1 MTAPQPSYPT
11 SPQAAPSGPPAQRS
25 GEPAAPAGPVS
36 GAGPSG
42 GEGAVGLP
50 TINLPQGG
58 GAVRGL
64 GEKFAANPVTGTG
77 SLSVPLHLSKGRAG
91 FGPNLSLSYDS
102 GRGNGPFGLGWGLSL
117 PAVSRRTDKG
127 LPEYTDDDVFLM
139 TGTEDLV
146 PVPNPVPSGDYPA
159 GYTVDRFR
167 PRIEGAFSRIERW
180 RRAADGDVHWRS
192 ITRDGVTTV
201 YGGDGGSRVEHDGLV
216 WSWLIS
222 SAHDQHGNAVEYEY
236 LPEDGRG
243 VDLSSAHE
251 QHRTA
256 ADRGAQR
263 HLKRIRYGNRVS
275 LLSTSERPQSWLFEA
290 VFDYG
295 DHDPARP
302 LPTPDRDWPVRPD
315 PFSVYRPGFEVRTH
329 RLCRRVLMF
338 HHFPDEPG
346 VGMDCLVK
354 ATEFGYT
361 ADEAAGSFLA
371 SATTRGYRRDGEG
384 YIERAMP
391 PVEFGYRPATLRGEV
406 GEVDADSLRNLP
418 AGLGTTGCRWVD
430 LDGEGLAGMLLDA
443 PGGLYYK
450 ANLGGGRFDTARAL
464 PAVPNQTGT
473 TLVDL
478 AGDGQLDLVS
488 YSGPLPGFV
497 ERADDGWAPF
507 RPFAALPAI
516 DWRDPNL
523 RFADLDG
530 DGFPDLLLAGDTGL
544 TWYASRAE
552 EGFGPARHVL
562 NPPDEADGPRLLFTE
577 GRAAVHLADMTGDG
591 LLDLVRV
598 RNGEVCYWPNLG
610 RRFGRRVVTDNA
622 PRYATEELFDPRRVL
637 FADVDGSGVTDLVY
651 AGAREV
657 TLYRNRSGNGW
668 TDGEVLTATP
678 QGELTVADLL
688 GAGTACLV
696 WSATLPGR
704 ERRCLHY
711 LDLYGGGKPHLL
723 TEVVN
728 NLGSRITV
736 DYAPSTRH
744 YLADK
749 AAGRPWHT
757 RLPFPVH
764 VVDTVTTEDLVA
776 GSVFTTSYA
785 YHHGFFDG
793 AEREFRGFGMVEQWD
808 GGRIG
813 AVAGD
818 LLAGPRTLTRT
829 WYHTGAFADGGETL
843 SARYA
848 TEYWPGD
855 PEFRLPDT
863 VWPDGDLDPDDLRE
877 ACRALKGLI
886 LRQEVYAEDSP
897 LPYTVTERDYAVD
910 LLRPKG
916 GNAHAVCFARPRETL
931 QLHYERREYA
941 VEAGGVITTVMDPR
955 ISHEL
960 VLDADDFGNVLLSA
974 TVGYGRRHPDADVDP
989 MLDAATRDAI
999 RVAQTGVRVKVTAS
1013 TFTNPVRTAA
1023 AFRAPQPA
1031 EVRTYEL
1038 VNVTPPPGAPFA
1050 LADLKAQVLTAAEVS
1065 YEQPPVAGPC
1075 RRLLEHTRVR
1085 YRRDD
1090 LTGPLGPGVQ
1100 EPLGLPYESYRL
1112 AFTPGLLERAYR
1124 RGTQNLL
1131 PSPALVLG
1139 VEGGHVYADGGWWIP
1154 SGRLLYSPGAAD
1166 TPAQELAYAREHFFT
1181 VTRHV
1186 DAFGAVGHAGY
1197 DGYDLLLLDTVDAVG
1212 NRLSAGERAKAATP
1226 DAEALTPRLDY
1237 RVLAPAVTS
1246 DANRNR
1252 TEVLYDALG
1261 LVTATARR
1269 GKPEEAVGDTLAGL
1283 DPEPDAAAYL
1293 ADPLGQAGLLGGAT
1307 SRFVIDVGAFHR
1319 TRDDARP
1326 APVAT
1331 ALLRRETHGTEPGR
1345 VLHRITYSDGFNR
1358 EIQVK
1363 AQAEPGP
1370 DGPRWV
1376 GSGWTVFDDK
1386 GRPVRRYEPFFT
1398 GSAAFELAY
1407 TAGVSNVVA
1416 YDPVGREV
1424 VLLAPD
1430 GTYSKTRFDPW
1441 QHEVWDPNDT
1451 VLLDPRTD
1459 PDVSALLAAHFAA
1472 QPAGWQTWHQRRI
1485 GGGLGPREQ
1494 RAAIEA
1500 AVHAATPGAG
1510 YADVL
1515 GRTVVTVAHDR
1526 HTTPG
1531 TGVVVDERHAVR
1543 DVLDV
1548 EGARLSRTDARGVTT
1563 AETVFDVAGR
1573 AIATRSPDSGE
1584 HWYVPDVGGAPIR
1597 RWDSR
1602 GFAARH
1608 VYDAARRPAQLWIT
1622 APGSD
1627 TEILAA
1633 LTVYGEGAP
1642 AAAADNVRGRVRYT
1656 FDGSGLLTAH
1666 RHDFKGNLLASRRQL
1681 AKAYD
1686 TTPDWSALAGVAPA
1700 GVETAALPLI
1710 EAEPM
1715 ATATDYDALDR
1726 PVMQVL
1732 PEGTVL
1738 QPRYNEAGLL
1748 ESLSARLSGAVAPTV
1763 YLASADY
1770 DAAGRRVRAAYGNGT
1785 VTEHRFDPHTFR
1797 LRGVATRR
1805 GTSALQDLS
1814 YVHDPSG
1821 NTVDA
1826 ADAAQ
1831 RTVFFD
1837 GEVTS
1842 GDSHY
1847 VFDSL
1852 YRLIEATGRE
1862 HASLGVQPDGANP
1875 ASRPIPH
1882 PDDVNAVRAYTQRYA
1897 YDPAGNILT
1906 MAHVAGVGSWTR
1918 NYLYATGS
1926 NRLLSHTVPGGA
1938 GSVSFTHD
1946 AHGNLTGLPHLG
1958 AIGFDH
1964 HDQMASVDLGGGGH
1978 AYYTYDG
1985 AGLRVRRML
1994 RRNGGVTEEFVYLGG
2009 YEVYRRRVNGQ
2020 VVFERQT
2027 VHLLDGPR
2035 RVATVERTTV
2045 DTWQPQQA
2053 GMLRHRFQYDDQTG
2067 SARLELDDTGKV
2079 ISVEEYHPYGTTSLW
2094 LNAPEVSAR
2103 RYRYTGKE
2111 RDDETG
2117 LSYHGARYYVPWLG
2131 RWNSYDPQA
2140 HRPGESTYMYVRGN
2154 PVRFHDPDGA
2164 DCKEMTEQKL
2174 PWWSFLFPAHAGY
2187 AVRPQ
2192 LNPCLK
2198 DNPGW
2203 QQWEAESQKKMTTAA
2218 TSGQVVGFGVASGF
2232 AAVGSVAVVSLV
2244 YGGIALGSM
2253 ALTASE
2259 SAGFWLLANPG
2270 KAAVMSVLAQFAVG
2284 LVDPHPVGMSPMDQ
2298 NPLMAAGH
2306 ATGAEV
2312 RTLAQVSGAEDLVV
2326 RTVRMLK
2333 PKQLMDALRE
2343 TWALDKEAFGAMWRG
2358 TILEGV
2364 LAGTRYRLLEWV
2376 GRLKGGY
2383 FKTFDFYAKE
2393 GKIGIQLKTL
2403 QGVPKLS
2410 DYTKFIDELAAAKKA
2425 GVMEDG
2431 RAVSTVILDIATP
2444 AGYTGPAGKAA
2455 EYAANIKAIEK
2466 YGADNGVVVRVIGL
2480 TEDQLTNVVVSPKK

>member
-1 MTAPQPSYPT
+1 M
-11 SPQAAPSGPPAQRS
+11 SG
-25 GEPAAPAGPVS
+25 GPVS
-36 GAGPSG
+36 AAGPSG
-42 GEGAVGLP
+42 GDSGVGLP

-77 SLSVPLHLSKGRAG
+77 SLSVPLHLTKGRAG

-102 GRGNGPFGLGWGLSL
+102 GRGNGPFGFGWGLSL

-127 LPEYTDDDVFLM
+127 LPEYTDGDVFLM
-139 TGTEDLV
+139 TDTEDLV
-146 PVPNPVPSGDYPA
+146 PVPNPVTGYPA
-159 GYTVDRFR
+159 GYAVDRFR
-167 PRIEGAFSRIERW
+167 PRVEGAFNRIERW
-180 RRAADGDVHWRS
+180 RRADGDVHWRS

-201 YGGDGGSRVEHDGLV
+201 YGADDGSRVQRDGRV

-222 SAHDQHGNAVEYEY
+222 SSYDQHGNAVEYEY
-236 LPEDGRG
+236 LPEDARG
-243 VDLSSAHE
+243 VDLTAAHE

-256 ADRGAQR
+256 ADRSAQR

-275 LLSTSERPQSWLFEA
+275 LLASEQADQGWLFEV

-302 LPTPDRDWPVRPD
+302 VSTPDRDWTVRPD
-315 PFSVYRPGFEVRTH
+315 PFSAYRPGFEVRTY
-329 RLCRRVLMF
+329 RLCRRVLML
-338 HHFPDEPG
+338 HHFPNEPG
-346 VGMDCLVK
+346 VGADCLVK

-361 ADEAAGSFLA
+361 TDEAAGSFLA
-371 SATTRGYRRDGEG
+371 SVTTRGYRRDGEG
-384 YIERAMP
+384 YVDRAMP
-391 PVEFGYRPATLRGEV
+391 PVEFAYRPATLRAEV

-430 LDGEGLAGMLLDA
+430 LDGEGLSGMLLDA

-464 PAVPNQTGT
+464 PSVPNQVGT

-488 YSGPLPGFV
+488 YTGPLPGFT
-497 ERADDGWAPF
+497 ERADDGWAPY

-516 DWRDPNL
+516 DWQDPNL

-530 DGFPDLLLAGDTGL
+530 DGFPDLLLAEDSGL

-552 EGFGPARHVL
+552 EGFGPARRVL
-562 NPPDEADGPRLLFTE
+562 NPLDEADGPRLLFTE
-577 GRAAVHLADMTGDG
+577 GRAAVHLADMSGDG

-610 RRFGRRVVTDNA
+610 HGRFGRRIVTDNG
-622 PRYATEELFDPRRVL
+622 PLCATEEQFDPRRVL

-651 AGAREV
+651 AGPREV
-657 TLYRNRSGNGW
+657 RLYRNRSGNGW
-668 TDGEVLTATP
+668 TDGDLLTATP
-678 QGELTVADLL
+678 QGDLAVADLL

-696 WSATLPGR
+696 WSATLPGS
-704 ERRCLHY
+704 ERRSLRY

-723 TEVVN
+723 TQVVN

-749 AAGRPWHT
+749 AAGRPWQT

-776 GSVFTTSYA
+776 GNAFVTSYA

-818 LLAGPRTLTRT
+818 LPVGPRTLTRT
-829 WYHTGAFADGGETL
+829 WYHTGAFASGGEAL

-863 VWPDGDLDPDDLRE
+863 VWPDGDVDPDDLRE

-897 LPYTVTERDYAVD
+897 LPFTVTERDYAVD
-910 LLRPKG
+910 LLQARG
-916 GNAHAVCFARPRETL
+916 ANAHAVCFARPRETL

-941 VEAGGVITTVMDPR
+941 VEAGGLTTTVMDPR
-955 ISHEL
+955 ITHEL
-960 VLDADDFGNVLLSA
+960 VLDTDDFGDVLLSA
-974 TVGYGRRHPDADVDP
+974 SVAYGRRHPDADLDP

-999 RVAQTGVRVKVTAS
+999 RAVQTGVQIKVTAS
-1013 TFTNPVRTAA
+1013 AFTNPVQTAA
-1023 AFRAPQPA
+1023 VLRAPQPA

-1038 VNVTPPPGAPFA
+1038 VHVTPEPGKPFA
-1050 LADLKAQVLTAAEVS
+1050 LDALHATVLASAEVS

-1090 LTGPLGPGVQ
+1090 LGGPLAPGVQ
-1100 EPLGLPYESYRL
+1100 EPLGLPYESYKL
-1112 AFTPGLLERAYR
+1112 AFTPGLLAQAYR
-1124 RGTQNLL
+1124 RGAENLL
-1131 PSPALVLG
+1131 PQPALVLG
-1139 VEGGHVYADGGWWIP
+1139 VEGGYVYADGGWWIP
-1154 SGRLLYSPGAAD
+1154 SGRLLYSPHPAD
-1166 TPAQELAYAREHFFT
+1166 TAAQELAYAREHFFT
-1181 VTRHV
+1181 ANRHA
-1186 DAFGAVGHAGY
+1186 DPFGAIGY
-1197 DGYDLLLLDTVDAVG
+1197 ARYDSYDLLLLDSVDAVG
-1212 NRLSAGERAKAATP
+1212 NRTSAGERAKAATP
-1226 DAEALTPRLDY
+1226 DAETLTPRLDY
-1237 RVLAPAVTS
+1237 RVLAPTVSS

-1252 TEVLYDALG
+1252 TEVLFDALG

-1269 GKPEEAVGDTLAGL
+1269 GKPEESLGDTLTGL

-1307 SRFVIDVGAFHR
+1307 IRFVVDLGAFHR

-1326 APVAT
+1326 APVGT
-1331 ALLRRETHGTEPGR
+1331 GLLRRETHGPNPGR
-1345 VLHRITYSDGFNR
+1345 VQHRITYADGFSR

-1398 GSAAFELAY
+1398 ATPAFELAY

-1424 VLLAPD
+1424 VLLSPD
-1430 GTYSKTRFDPW
+1430 GSYTKTNFDPW
-1441 QHEVWDPNDT
+1441 RHDVWDANDT

-1459 PDVSALLAAHFAA
+1459 PDVSALLAGHFTT
-1472 QPAGWQTWHQRRI
+1472 QPPGWQTWHQRRI
-1485 GGGLGPREQ
+1485 GGALGPREQ

-1500 AVHAATPGAG
+1500 AVHAATPGVG
-1510 YADVL
+1510 HADVL
-1515 GRTVVTVAHDR
+1515 GRVVVTVAHDR

-1531 TGVVVDERHAVR
+1531 TGVVVDERHPVR
-1543 DVLDV
+1543 DVLDI
-1548 EGARLSRTDARGVTT
+1548 EGARQSQVDARGVTVN
-1563 AETVFDVAGR
+1563 ASVFDVAGR
-1573 AIATRSPDSGE
+1573 AIATRSPDAGD
-1584 HWYVPDVGGAPIR
+1584 HWYVPDVLGVPIR
-1597 RWDSR
+1597 RWDAR

-1608 VYDAARRPAQLWIT
+1608 SYDAVRRPVQLWIT
-1622 APGSD
+1622 EPGAPA
-1627 TEILAA
+1627 EILAA
-1633 LTVYGEGAP
+1633 LTVYGEGVP
-1642 AAAADNVRGRVRYT
+1642 SAAADNVRGRARYT
-1656 FDGSGLLTAH
+1656 FDGSGLHTSH

-1681 AKAYD
+1681 ARAFD
-1686 TTPDWSALAGVAPA
+1686 STPDWSALAGVAPA
-1700 GVETAALPLI
+1700 GIEAAAQPLI

-1715 ATATDYDALDR
+1715 STATDYDALDR

-1732 PEGTVL
+1732 PDTTVL
-1738 QPRYNEAGLL
+1738 SPRYNEAGLL
-1748 ESLSARLSGAVAPTV
+1748 EALSARLSGAVGQTP
-1763 YLASADY
+1763 YLVAADY
-1770 DAAGRRVRAAYGNGT
+1770 HATGRRVRAEYANGT
-1785 VTEHRFDPHTFR
+1785 VTEQAFDPLTFR
-1797 LRGVATRR
+1797 LRGTVTRR
-1805 GTSALQDLS
+1805 GTVALQDVS

-1821 NTVDA
+1821 NTVDTT
-1826 ADAAQ
+1826 DRAQ

-1875 ASRPIPH
+1875 AARPVPH
-1882 PDDVNAVRAYTQRYA
+1882 PDDVNAVRAYTERYT
-1897 YDPAGNILT
+1897 YDPAGNIT
-1906 MAHVAGVGSWTR
+1906 SMAHVAGVGSWTR
-1918 NYLYATGS
+1918 NYTYAAGS
-1926 NRLLSHTVPGGA
+1926 NRLLSHTVPGGP
-1938 GSVSFTHD
+1938 GSVAFTHD
-1946 AHGNLTGLPHLG
+1946 AHGNMTGLPHLG
-1958 AIGFDH
+1958 ALGYDH
-1964 HDQMASVDLGGGGH
+1964 HDQLVSVDLGGGGSAH
-1978 AYYTYDG
+1978 YTYDG
-1985 AGLRVRRML
+1985 AGSRVRRVL
-1994 RRNGGVTEEFVYLGG
+1994 RRQGGVVEEFVYLGG

-2027 VHLLDGPR
+2027 VHLLDGTR
-2035 RVATVERTTV
+2035 RLAMVERTAV
-2045 DTWQPQQA
+2045 DTWQPQQT
-2053 GMLRHRFQYDDQTG
+2053 GTVRHRFAYDDQIG
-2067 SARLELDDTGKV
+2067 SARLELDDTGAV
-2079 ISVEEYHPYGTTSLW
+2079 ISAEEYHPYGTTALW
-2094 LNAPEVSAR
+2094 LTAPEVSAR

-2117 LSYHGARYYVPWLG
+2117 LYYHGARYYLPWLG

-2154 PVRFHDPDGA
+2154 PIRYHDPDGA
-2164 DCKEMTEQKL
+2164 DCKELAEQKQ
-2174 PWWSFLFPAHAGY
+2174 PWWSFLAPAHAGY

-2203 QQWEAESQKKMTTAA
+2203 QRWEAEGRRDMQNGALA
-2218 TSGQVVGFGVASGF
+2218 GQRVGFGVGTGM
-2232 AAVGSVAVVSLV
+2232 AAAGSIATVGLI
-2244 YGGIALGSM
+2244 YGGMALGSLAM
-2253 ALTASE
+2253 TAQE
-2259 SAGFWLLANPG
+2259 SLLFWTLANPA
-2270 KAAVMSVLAQFAVG
+2270 KAAVINVLGQFAIG
-2284 LVDPHPVGMSPMDQ
+2284 MVDPHPPGMSPLDA

-2306 ATGAEV
+2306 TAGAEV
-2312 RTLAQVSGAEDLVV
+2312 RSLAQVAGAEEMVV
-2326 RTVRMLK
+2326 RSVRMLT
-2333 PKQLMDALRE
+2333 PRQIMTALRE

-2358 TILEGV
+2358 VILEGA
-2364 LAGTRYRLLEWV
+2364 LAGTRYRFLEWV
-2376 GRLKGGY
+2376 GRLNNGF
-2383 FKTFDFYAKE
+2383 FKTIDFYAKE
-2393 GKIGIQLKTL
+2393 AKLGIQLKTL
-2403 QGVPKLS
+2403 QGVPGVSAYKG
-2410 DYTKFIDELAAAKKA
+2410 FIDELAAMKKA
-2425 GVMEDG
+2425 GVMPDG
-2431 RAVSTVILDIATP
+2431 RALSNVALDIATP
-2444 AGYTGPAGKAA
+2444 ANYAGPVGKAA
-2455 EYAANIKAIEK
+2455 EYEAALKAIK
-2466 YGADNGVVVRVIGL
+2466 DYGAEKGVLVRVFGL
-2480 TEDQLTNVVVSPKK
+2480 TEQEMTNVIVSPKQ